1 MLRSI
6 TKPKPAQ
13 DDTPKHLS
21 DCMAFISGH
30 IPTGISITISS
41 NGIRASMGA
50 HQYQLSQNRYELQ
63 ADVEAM
69 CRLNQRRV
77 S

>member
-30 IPTGISITISS
+30 IPTGICVTISS
-41 NGIRASMGA
+41 NGVRASMGNQQF
-50 HQYQLSQNRYELQ
+50 HLSQNRYELQ
-63 ADVEAM
+63 ADIEAM
-69 CRLNQRRV
+69 CRLVNRIA
-77 S
+77 